1 MLIYNVPGL
10 IIGLIGI
17 LAGVGTNFLCTTSAI
32 DNKTAAVIALGV
44 SCVFVIVGDIGY
56 RLKGSPASLRQI
68 FHYNCGGMVWFI
80 PLWVF
85 GVVFGILG
93 VVLEIVGK

>member
-17 LAGVGTNFLCTTSAI
+17 LLGVGANFLCTASGI
-32 DNKTAAVIALGV
+32 DNKTAGVIALGV
-44 SCVFVIVGDIGY
+44 FCVVAIVGDIGY

>member
-17 LAGVGTNFLCTTSAI
+17 LVGAGTNFLCTASAI

-44 SCVFVIVGDIGY
+44 ACVVVIVGDIGY

-85 GVVFGILG
+85 GVGFGIVA
-93 VVLEIVGK
+93 VVMEIVGK

>member
-17 LAGVGTNFLCTTSAI
+17 LLAVGTNFLSTASGI
-32 DNKTAAVIALGV
+32 DNKTAGVIALGV
-44 SCVFVIVGDIGY
+44 FCVVAVVGDIGY
-56 RLKGSPASLRQI
+56 RLYGSPASLRQI

-80 PLWVF
+80 PIWVL
-85 GVVFGILG
+85 GVVFGIIA
-93 VVLEIVGK
+93 VVMEIIGK